1 MLWKIIINRPSK
13 ACMIIIDSLFRK
25 IELQLLMNLTACAL
39 DKPARRI
46 WTLPNEKALQV
57 YAEYTCKHLERNP
70 DKALWQRLNDEAYR
84 MGKRLRK
91 IFYLRKPADITR
103 FTFLLYRNIGIQM
116 EGSIPGKICV
126 AKCYFSSHYTPAIC
140 QVASA
145 LDDGIIKGIA
155 GGGKLQFQQRITEGC
170 KCCLATFKNSE
181 EI

>member
-1 MLWKIIINRPSK
+1 MK
-13 ACMIIIDSLFRK
+13 IIDSLFRK
-25 IELQLLMNLTACAL
+25 IELQLLMNLTARAL
-39 DKPARRI
+39 DKPTLRI
-46 WTLPNEKALQV
+46 WTLPNDKALQM
-57 YAEYTCKHLERNP
+57 YAEYTYKHFPYNP
-70 DKALWQRLNDEAYR
+70 DKFLWQRMNDEAYR

-91 IFYLRKPADITR
+91 IFHLHKPADITR

-126 AKCYFSSHYTPAIC
+126 TKCYFSSHYTPAIC

-170 KCCLATFKNSE
+170 KYCLATFKTSE
-181 EI
+181 